1 MNQYGELTI
10 LFYCLCC
17 HGVPAL
23 TRSSVAYLGKNKC
36 VAVDW
41 DPSHDGKSG
50 RCSLRNAK
58 PTWLTQ
64 VSPRRTGAGV
74 AAFGKCGDSQ
84 CRSFQI
90 ISRAKPPLTAISN
103 SFGGVGHLLQRPIL
117 RGCRNERPLRLMA
130 LPSGLVIPFQ
140 HVTKRE
146 ALLFDLS

>member
-1 MNQYGELTI
+1 LNQYGELTI

-74 AAFGKCGDSQ
+74 AAFGKCGDS
-84 CRSFQI
+84 
-90 ISRAKPPLTAISN
+90 AISN
-103 SFGGVGHLLQRPIL
+103 SFGGGGHLLQRPIL